1 MTDKEL
7 RQLKR
12 SDLIEI
18 LYYMRQEIDEL
29 REENAKLEA
38 RVDVLIGE
46 AVGKRKELS
55 DNSKEVIS
63 KESADKKR
71 KKR

>member
-63 KESADKKR
+63 KESTDKKR
-71 KKR
+71 KKK